1 MNGDLNEELVN
12 TSIWDDTVVQRAG
25 IPIVDVPLVTV
36 GGGIGSFVLVDHLRI
51 AGVPTSNIRVLTNL
65 DNSWDTYEYLT
76 RVSQIPRPERLRSD
90 SSGMPD
96 NLWGFPSYALRE
108 ARRERDLAPILSV
121 LGEGATN
128 DYWTPRAGTVFEGL
142 EHEARRIGWHSMVQ
156 RGQVR
161 MVRRRHGGGYFT
173 ILTPP
178 EGATQTKRIAYR
190 SLHVH
195 IAVGYPG
202 LRFLPDLQEY
212 RTKYN
217 DPARVVNAYEPHE
230 FVYEMLKRRPATVL
244 IRGGGIVASRV
255 IQRLMDDRE
264 QHGAQTQISHL
275 LRTYVS
281 GPNAKYGRAQRSGAD
296 GVAYQGFNWPKGA
309 WGGVLKVAI
318 ETREGADRAAIYKQL
333 GGTHTPKRKSW
344 RDQIARAKSQG
355 WYATHQGEVTSVEP
369 TDDEKLRTNIQRAN
383 GERTYLD
390 ADVIIDCTGL
400 EADLREHRV
409 LADLLDHS
417 GAGRNPMNRLD
428 VSPAFEVRGSGS
440 GAGKLYASG
449 ATTLG
454 GYYAGVDSFL
464 GLQYA
469 ALQIVDD
476 LSTTGFCSKIGVSRS
491 VSQWWKWMRKE
502 PLP

>member
-1 MNGDLNEELVN
+1 MAGDLNDELLQ
-12 TSIWDDTVVQRAG
+12 TSIWDDSMVVRAG
-25 IPIVDVPLVTV
+25 VPIVDVPLVSV
-36 GGGIGSFVLVDHLRI
+36 GGGIGSFVFVDHLRI
-51 AGVPTSNIRVLTNL
+51 AGVKRSDIRVLSDLANP
-65 DNSWDTYEYLT
+65 WDTYEYLT
-76 RVSQIPRPERLRSD
+76 RVSQIPRLERLRSD

-108 ARRERDLAPILSV
+108 ARREKTLAPVLSV

-128 DYWTPRAGTVFEGL
+128 DYWTPRAGTVFEGM
-142 EHEARRIGWHSMVQ
+142 EHEAARIGWHEMVV

-161 MVRRRHGGGYFT
+161 MIRRRNGGGYFT
-173 ILTPP
+173 VLTPP
-178 EGATQTKRIAYR
+178 EGSSPTKRVAYR

-195 IAVGYPG
+195 VAVGYPG
-202 LRFLPDLQEY
+202 LRFLPDLQDY

-217 DPARVVNAYEPHE
+217 DVTRVVNAYEPHE
-230 FVYEMLKRRPATVL
+230 FVYEMLQRRPATVL
-244 IRGGGIVASRV
+244 VRGGGIVASRV
-255 IQRLMDDRE
+255 LQRLMDDRE
-264 QHGAQTQISHL
+264 RLGANTQISHL

-281 GPNAKYGRAQRSGAD
+281 GPNNKFGRAQRSGGD

-309 WGGVLKVAI
+309 WGGVLKGVI
-318 ETREGADRAAIYKQL
+318 ESREGSDRAAIYKQL
-333 GGTHTPKRKSW
+333 GGTHTPHRKSW
-344 RDQIARAKSQG
+344 KQQIARAKSQG
-355 WYATHQGEVTSVEP
+355 WYHSHQGEVSSVEP
-369 TDDEKLRTNIQRAN
+369 TDNGKVRTNIIRKT
-383 GERTYLD
+383 GEVTFVD

-409 LADLLDHS
+409 LADLLEHG

-428 VSPAFEVRGSGS
+428 VERTFEVRGTQS
-440 GAGKLYASG
+440 GAGRMYASG

-476 LSTTGFCSKIGVSRS
+476 LARHGFCRKLGVGRSIG
-491 VSQWWKWMRKE
+491 QWWRWMRKQ
-502 PLP
+502 PVA